1 VDENP
6 WIYES
11 PDEGVTVYR
20 RPWQSSA
27 REIRVNG
34 EWYHITELSG
44 KFEAEKEEERLRNQ
58 YPALAEAYDTYRA
71 LLALCREENLKGPS
85 DD

>member
-20 RPWQSSA
+20 RPWQSA
-27 REIRVNG
+27 EREIRVNG

-44 KFEAEKEEERLRNQ
+44 KFEAEKEEEQLRSQ
-58 YPALAEAYDTYRA
+58 YPSLQDAWDQYQV
-71 LLALCREENLKGPS
+71 LLNMIRKQNK
-85 DD
+85 